1 MNPSTAIESLRV
13 SGMTEQAIGAK
24 VGVGQSTINKIRRG
38 LMQPTYPVGK
48 ALVDLA
54 VALDT
59 KVKRDRRRGLGKE
72 NPCAVPG
79 EVPRAA

>member
-54 VALDT
+54 TALDA
-59 KVKRDRRRGLGKE
+59 KVKRDQRRGLG
-72 NPCAVPG
+72 NQSMRVAPG